1 MMKYST
7 TPSRALK
14 SCALSTQ
21 RWLIVKIRPDW
32 RQPRIHS
39 GGHPGLFAGC
49 FGRTYP
55 LGSHMMR
62 VPPSAQAA
70 NAYQVVSDKA
80 QQCLPALFGVADE
93 FGLRQA
99 RT

>member
-1 MMKYST
+1 
-7 TPSRALK
+7 
-14 SCALSTQ
+14 
-21 RWLIVKIRPDW
+21 
-32 RQPRIHS
+32 
-39 GGHPGLFAGC
+39 
-49 FGRTYP
+49 
-55 LGSHMMR
+55 MMR